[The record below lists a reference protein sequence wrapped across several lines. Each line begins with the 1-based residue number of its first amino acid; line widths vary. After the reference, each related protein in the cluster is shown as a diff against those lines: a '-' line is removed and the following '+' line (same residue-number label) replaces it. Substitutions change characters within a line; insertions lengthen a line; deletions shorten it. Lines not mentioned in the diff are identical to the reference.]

1 MDINTLEKR
10 IDEMIALCD
19 ELQQKYAALQTEH
32 EKWRQE
38 RTLLLEQNKLA
49 KSKIEAMIM
58 RLKALGQD

>member
-1 MDINTLEKR
+1 MLEQR
-10 IDEMIALCD
+10 IDEIIALCD
-19 ELQQKYAALQTEH
+19 ELEQKYTTLRTEH

-38 RTLLLEQNKLA
+38 RTLLLAQNKLA